1 MPSPSSVLALSL
13 VLAGHSPTLR
23 PEALW
28 TAWPDVRFVS
38 TPAPCLR
45 HAELVERIRELEA
58 RHAEGLFVEE
68 VGRSVE
74 GRPIHLLTLGRGPR
88 RVLLWSQM
96 HGDEPSATP
105 ALLDIADFLL
115 SSPDPAAASILEK
128 ATLLLVPML
137 NPDGAERY
145 TRRNAQAIDINRDA
159 LQLATPEG
167 RLLKGL
173 RDRFEPELGFNLHD
187 QNRRTT
193 VGDTGRLATV
203 ALLAVAGDEEGTV
216 TPGRIRARRVCAAI
230 ARALEPMVPGGISRY
245 DEDWNPRAFGDN
257 ITGWGTPVVLVESGG
272 LPPGWAYSDLTRLNF
287 VALLTA
293 LSGLVEDDLEG
304 EDPEVYETLLR
315 NEDGRWVD
323 VLVHGGTI
331 WQPQAGAPYR
341 ADLAFDRLDRDPLLA
356 TCQTAGPPG
365 DSRVYEIGDGRFLGA
380 ARRVGAAGLLVTAAF
395 VASVRG
401 FDAREWLGPEALT
414 ALGRLGV
421 ARLRWRVE
429 ASDGEKARAAAET
442 MEGPG
447 RPAIEVVGAASEA
460 CLLEVAG
467 RPSAPGSMRLDRVLD
482 ALTLGEWRSRAAGRP
497 FADLLGPLATCPP
510 VAAAGPALAPD
521 GPASFL
527 VLRPQAP
534 IPEATGPSTRVTRPP
549 EEELQADELHL
560 QAVFI
565 DGREPAADR

>member
-1 MPSPSSVLALSL
+1 VLALSL
-13 VLAGHSPTLR
+13 VLAGPSPPLL

-58 RHAEGLFVEE
+58 RHAEGLSVEE

-115 SSPDPAAASILEK
+115 SSPDPGAASILEG

-159 LQLATPEG
+159 LQLVTPEG

-173 RDRFEPELGFNLHD
+173 RDRFEPGLGFNLHD

-203 ALLAVAGDEEGTV
+203 ALLAVAGDEEGTM
-216 TPGRIRARRVCAAI
+216 TPGRARAKRVCAAI
-230 ARALEPMVPGGISRY
+230 ARALEPLIPGGISRY

-272 LPPGWAYSDLTRLNF
+272 LPPGWAYRDLTRLNF
-287 VALLTA
+287 VVLLTA
-293 LSGLVEDDLEG
+293 LSGLVENDLEG

-315 NEDGRWVD
+315 NEDSRWVD
-323 VLVHGGTI
+323 VLVHGGKI
-331 WQPQAGAPYR
+331 WQPRAGAPYR
-341 ADLAFDRLDRDPLLA
+341 ADLAFDRLERDPVLA
-356 TCQTAGPPG
+356 ACKTAGPPG
-365 DSRVYEIGDGRFLGA
+365 ASRVHEIGDGRFLGA
-380 ARRVGAAGLLVTAAF
+380 ARRVGAEGHLVTAAF

-401 FDAREWLGPEALT
+401 LDARGWLDPEALA
-414 ALGRLGV
+414 ALARLGV

-429 ASDGEKARAAAET
+429 ASDGGEARAAAEA
-442 MEGPG
+442 MKGHG
-447 RPAIEVVGAASEA
+447 GPAIEVVGATSEA
-460 CLLEVAG
+460 CFLEVTG
-467 RPSAPGSMRLDRVLD
+467 RPPAPASMRLDEVLD

-497 FADLLGPLATCPP
+497 FGDLLGPLAMCSPAP
-510 VAAAGPALAPD
+510 AAGPALAPD

-527 VLRPQAP
+527 LLRPQAP
-534 IPEATGPSTRVTRPP
+534 SPAATGPSTRLTPPP
-549 EEELQADELHL
+549 EEELEVEELHL
-560 QAVFI
+560 EAVFI
-565 DGREPAADR
+565 DGREPAAGR